1 LNNHFSERILLLR
14 KKHNLSQLGLGE
26 AVNLSKQTI
35 NDIEK
40 GRSKTTLDK
49 AILLANFFGVSLDYL
64 TGQTDVPDISDKK
77 LSISQE
83 ESELL
88 EDFRLLNKYEQ
99 NVIIGKISE
108 LIYNKNIEREN
119 QEVSDEFLEIEL
131 NDRINR

>member
-1 LNNHFSERILLLR
+1 MNNHFSERILLLR
-14 KKHNLSQLGLGE
+14 KKHNLSQLSLGE

-64 TGQTDVPDISDKK
+64 TGQTDVPDISYKK

-83 ESELL
+83 ESDLL

-99 NVIIGKISE
+99 NIIIGKISE
-108 LIYNKNIEREN
+108 MLYNKNIENNNMEMSEEIA
-119 QEVSDEFLEIEL
+119 EVDFK
-131 NDRINR
+131 DRVNK